1 MKGLT
6 RYISLILAV
15 VLLVSS
21 LAICVYAED
30 EIKSGIGF
38 VTASALRLRSGP
50 STDYATLDYAYNGDA
65 VVVLEKDCTA
75 QRIYDEIRRLLSDD
89 ALRDRMTAGLH
100 SLVKQDS
107 TQRICDM
114 VEELANS

>member
-1 MKGLT
+1 M
-6 RYISLILAV
+6 
-15 VLLVSS
+15 
-21 LAICVYAED
+21 
-30 EIKSGIGF
+30 
-38 VTASALRLRSGP
+38 
-50 STDYATLDYAYNGDA
+50 
-65 VVVLEKDCTA
+65 VVLEKDCTA